1 MALYVHIGGKR
12 RRSGVDRRVAA
23 IMSKFDRQTA
33 ESDERFLAFE
43 EKRMKLEAEM
53 EERRRVR
60 EEEQMMRMQQMFAQQ
75 MQQMMLALTGY
86 PPPFPQ
92 YPTSSCTQP
101 PVPDPSGACPNST
114 SS

>member
-12 RRSGVDRRVAA
+12 RRSGVDRCVAA
-23 IMSKFDRQTA
+23 IMSKFDRQ
-33 ESDERFLAFE
+33 SDERFLAFE
-43 EKRMKLEAEM
+43 EKRMTLEAEM
-53 EERRRVR
+53 DERRRVQ

-101 PVPDPSGACPNST
+101 PVPDPSGTCPSST